1 MAKNGKTYS
10 ITEAQLE
17 DMIKKASEAGAEA
30 YKKEQSQSTR
40 RKVDRMLYKTK
51 VLLEKYTWL
60 KAYAKNSVY
69 TLEQA
74 EKVNDGMAD
83 IEVLTKFG
91 IFDDDKTLHN
101 LKRGVI
107 TVNMLMTHVDNML
120 EVYREN
126 CESSASK
133 TKQRQYRVV
142 CNMYLAEEK
151 KTTKEIAE
159 MECEEVRTIQND
171 AKAAREDL
179 TALIFGLDGI
189 LVKYSG
195 SSEEK
200 ATRGYNKARKAYHL
214 RFIYVETVLSKCYL
228 VKSKFLLAGCS

>member
-91 IFDDDKTLHN
+91 IFDNDKTLHN

-126 CESSASK
+126 CECSASK

-142 CNMYLAEEK
+142 YNMYLAEEK

-189 LVKYSG
+189 LV
-195 SSEEK
+195 
-200 ATRGYNKARKAYHL
+200 RIL
-214 RFIYVETVLSKCYL
+214 RE
-228 VKSKFLLAGCS
+228 

>member
-17 DMIKKASEAGAEA
+17 DMIKKASEAGAEV

-91 IFDDDKTLHN
+91 IFDNDKTLHN

-142 CNMYLAEEK
+142 YNMYLAEEK

-189 LVKYSG
+189 LV
-195 SSEEK
+195 
-200 ATRGYNKARKAYHL
+200 RIL
-214 RFIYVETVLSKCYL
+214 RE
-228 VKSKFLLAGCS
+228 

>member
-83 IEVLTKFG
+83 IEALTKFG
-91 IFDDDKTLHN
+91 IFDNDKTLHN

-142 CNMYLAEEK
+142 YNMYLAEEK

-189 LVKYSG
+189 LV
-195 SSEEK
+195 
-200 ATRGYNKARKAYHL
+200 RIL
-214 RFIYVETVLSKCYL
+214 RE
-228 VKSKFLLAGCS
+228 

>member
-60 KAYAKNSVY
+60 KAYANNSVY

-142 CNMYLAEEK
+142 YNMYLAEEK

-189 LVKYSG
+189 LV
-195 SSEEK
+195 
-200 ATRGYNKARKAYHL
+200 RIL
-214 RFIYVETVLSKCYL
+214 RE
-228 VKSKFLLAGCS
+228 

>member
-17 DMIKKASEAGAEA
+17 DMTKKASEAGAEA

-91 IFDDDKTLHN
+91 IFDNDKTLHN

-107 TVNMLMTHVDNML
+107 TVNMLLTHVDNML

-142 CNMYLAEEK
+142 YNMYLAEEK

-189 LVKYSG
+189 LV
-195 SSEEK
+195 
-200 ATRGYNKARKAYHL
+200 RIL
-214 RFIYVETVLSKCYL
+214 RE
-228 VKSKFLLAGCS
+228 

>member
-60 KAYAKNSVY
+60 KAYAKKSVY

-91 IFDDDKTLHN
+91 IFDNDKTLHN

-142 CNMYLAEEK
+142 YNMYLAEEK

-189 LVKYSG
+189 LV
-195 SSEEK
+195 
-200 ATRGYNKARKAYHL
+200 RIL
-214 RFIYVETVLSKCYL
+214 RE
-228 VKSKFLLAGCS
+228 

>member
-91 IFDDDKTLHN
+91 IFDNDKTLHN

-142 CNMYLAEEK
+142 YNMYLAEEK

-179 TALIFGLDGI
+179 TALFFGLDGI
-189 LVKYSG
+189 LV
-195 SSEEK
+195 
-200 ATRGYNKARKAYHL
+200 RIL
-214 RFIYVETVLSKCYL
+214 RE
-228 VKSKFLLAGCS
+228 

>member
-91 IFDDDKTLHN
+91 IFDNDKTLHN

-133 TKQRQYRVV
+133 KKQRQYRVV
-142 CNMYLAEEK
+142 YNMYLAEEK

-189 LVKYSG
+189 LV
-195 SSEEK
+195 
-200 ATRGYNKARKAYHL
+200 RIL
-214 RFIYVETVLSKCYL
+214 RE
-228 VKSKFLLAGCS
+228 

>member
-1 MAKNGKTYS
+1 
-10 ITEAQLE
+10 
-17 DMIKKASEAGAEA
+17 
-30 YKKEQSQSTR
+30 
-40 RKVDRMLYKTK
+40 
-51 VLLEKYTWL
+51 
-60 KAYAKNSVY
+60 
-69 TLEQA
+69 
-74 EKVNDGMAD
+74 MAD

-142 CNMYLAEEK
+142 YNMYLAEEK

-189 LVKYSG
+189 LV
-195 SSEEK
+195 
-200 ATRGYNKARKAYHL
+200 RIL
-214 RFIYVETVLSKCYL
+214 RE
-228 VKSKFLLAGCS
+228 

>member
-142 CNMYLAEEK
+142 YNMYLAEEK

-189 LVKYSG
+189 LVR
-195 SSEEK
+195 
-200 ATRGYNKARKAYHL
+200 TL
-214 RFIYVETVLSKCYL
+214 RE
-228 VKSKFLLAGCS
+228 

>member
-74 EKVNDGMAD
+74 QA
-83 IEVLTKFG
+83 
-91 IFDDDKTLHN
+91 
-101 LKRGVI
+101 
-107 TVNMLMTHVDNML
+107 
-120 EVYREN
+120 
-126 CESSASK
+126 
-133 TKQRQYRVV
+133 
-142 CNMYLAEEK
+142 
-151 KTTKEIAE
+151 
-159 MECEEVRTIQND
+159 
-171 AKAAREDL
+171 
-179 TALIFGLDGI
+179 
-189 LVKYSG
+189 
-195 SSEEK
+195 
-200 ATRGYNKARKAYHL
+200 
-214 RFIYVETVLSKCYL
+214 
-228 VKSKFLLAGCS
+228 FLLSTGQEYYD

>member
-91 IFDDDKTLHN
+91 IFDDDKTLYN

-142 CNMYLAEEK
+142 FNMYLAEEK

-189 LVKYSG
+189 LV
-195 SSEEK
+195 
-200 ATRGYNKARKAYHL
+200 RIL
-214 RFIYVETVLSKCYL
+214 RE
-228 VKSKFLLAGCS
+228 

>member
-51 VLLEKYTWL
+51 VLLEKYAWL

-91 IFDDDKTLHN
+91 IFDNDKTLHN

-142 CNMYLAEEK
+142 YNMYLAEEK

-189 LVKYSG
+189 LV
-195 SSEEK
+195 
-200 ATRGYNKARKAYHL
+200 RIL
-214 RFIYVETVLSKCYL
+214 RE
-228 VKSKFLLAGCS
+228 

>member
-91 IFDDDKTLHN
+91 RN
-101 LKRGVI
+101 WQSNI
-107 TVNMLMTHVDNML
+107 TNPGGAFPKWHRSF
-120 EVYREN
+120 YR
-126 CESSASK
+126 
-133 TKQRQYRVV
+133 
-142 CNMYLAEEK
+142 
-151 KTTKEIAE
+151 
-159 MECEEVRTIQND
+159 
-171 AKAAREDL
+171 
-179 TALIFGLDGI
+179 
-189 LVKYSG
+189 
-195 SSEEK
+195 
-200 ATRGYNKARKAYHL
+200 
-214 RFIYVETVLSKCYL
+214 
-228 VKSKFLLAGCS
+228 AGA

>member
-60 KAYAKNSVY
+60 KAHAKNSVY

-91 IFDDDKTLHN
+91 IFDNDKTLHN

-107 TVNMLMTHVDNML
+107 TVNMLMTNVDNML

-142 CNMYLAEEK
+142 YNMYLAEEK

-189 LVKYSG
+189 LV
-195 SSEEK
+195 
-200 ATRGYNKARKAYHL
+200 RIL
-214 RFIYVETVLSKCYL
+214 RE
-228 VKSKFLLAGCS
+228 

>member
-91 IFDDDKTLHN
+91 IFDNDKTLHN

-142 CNMYLAEEK
+142 YNMYLAEEK

-171 AKAAREDL
+171 AKAARGDL

-189 LVKYSG
+189 LV
-195 SSEEK
+195 
-200 ATRGYNKARKAYHL
+200 RIL
-214 RFIYVETVLSKCYL
+214 RE
-228 VKSKFLLAGCS
+228 

>member
-1 MAKNGKTYS
+1 MTKNGKTYS

-17 DMIKKASEAGAEA
+17 EMIKKASEAGAEA

-91 IFDDDKTLHN
+91 IFDNDKTLHN

-142 CNMYLAEEK
+142 YNMYLAEEK

-189 LVKYSG
+189 LV
-195 SSEEK
+195 
-200 ATRGYNKARKAYHL
+200 RIL
-214 RFIYVETVLSKCYL
+214 RE
-228 VKSKFLLAGCS
+228 

>member
-1 MAKNGKTYS
+1 MAKNSKTYS

-142 CNMYLAEEK
+142 YNMYLAEEK
-151 KTTKEIAE
+151 KGTKEIAE

-189 LVKYSG
+189 LV
-195 SSEEK
+195 
-200 ATRGYNKARKAYHL
+200 RIL
-214 RFIYVETVLSKCYL
+214 RE
-228 VKSKFLLAGCS
+228 